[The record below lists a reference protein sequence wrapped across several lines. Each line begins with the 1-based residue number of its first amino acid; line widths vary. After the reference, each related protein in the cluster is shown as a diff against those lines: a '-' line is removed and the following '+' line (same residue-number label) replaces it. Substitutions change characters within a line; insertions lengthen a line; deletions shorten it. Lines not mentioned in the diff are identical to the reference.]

1 MDIRQNI
8 AYKEQALAN
17 TALSSK
23 DPAIVGSALRHIQM
37 ATQNG
42 TIPAYVGIPLVGPL
56 AQHFKQLQA
65 AQAMPAPQMPG
76 AAGPQPTIAEQA
88 MAEAQGIEQAQSNLP
103 PEGFADGG
111 ILNFQPQDQYDAEH
125 EYAVGG
131 MVAFAG
137 GNLVDDDDTEDEDDY
152 EDRVAAAKM
161 ADFENQAEGIMA
173 ADSYLNA
180 SRAAAPASGISAI
193 NLTPAAAKGFGLSAA
208 APSGTGLREEAKAP
222 RGIEALEARVLRQ
235 ESGGRRYDKEGNLL
249 TSSKGAQG
257 EMQVMPATQRDP
269 GFGVKPA
276 KDDSPEEKARV
287 GRDYLRA
294 LYNRYGGDEQLT
306 LMAYNWGPGN
316 VDKYLKSGRDIA
328 MVPAETRKYASLAK
342 GGIAELP
349 TKHYVL
355 GDLVMGDFGE
365 AISADPRVAAELDEF
380 GRPVKDVLREKP
392 LSKEGAQA
400 LEKLKSNAA
409 RQAAANAPKA
419 APKGL
424 PSTPAERIA
433 QGIKSLPRPSAAGVA
448 VPALVGYGGY
458 QASDYAANVLR
469 DPNAQKAL
477 GANNPLQGAL
487 SGDTALAANIQA
499 QADDK
504 KPIAKWIPDWLLPA
518 DLKER
523 RDVEMGV
530 KKPEPAKPAAAAPA
544 AAPEAELP
552 PAAVQD
558 PTNPLNYVET
568 KDPFEGN
575 PILKDAYE
583 WYKNRKEGLAS
594 DKEQD
599 KWMSIL
605 AAGLGML
612 GGSSPFAGANIGQGA
627 LQGIQAQLASNK
639 MRAREESHLG
649 DFASKLG
656 LAHEAAQ
663 QHKEVRE
670 AGLGAKYQTE
680 LDRVKKDRLTLQEK
694 YLKQPKFIP
703 LMQLPQLAEKIAK
716 GKASKEDQ
724 AKYNTL
730 LTLESD
736 LENKLKTEL
745 PDPDATLYG
754 IKTAKATSKNKT
766 TPYSQL

>member
-1 MDIRQNI
+1 MSIPQKI
-8 AYKEQALAN
+8 AYKEQELASNALR
-17 TALSSK
+17 SK
-23 DPAIVGSALRHIQM
+23 DPAIVGGALRHIQM

-65 AQAMPAPQMPG
+65 AQTVMPMPG
-76 AAGPQPTIAEQA
+76 AGGPQPTIAEQA
-88 MAEAQGIEQAQSNLP
+88 MADAQGIEAAQSNLP
-103 PEGFADGG
+103 EAYAGGG
-111 ILNFQPQDQYDAEH
+111 II
-125 EYAVGG
+125 
-131 MVAFAG
+131 AFAG
-137 GNLVDDDDTEDEDDY
+137 QQGSLVDDDDVEDEEDY
-152 EDRVAAAKM
+152 EDRKAAAEF
-161 ADFENQAEGIMA
+161 ADFESYADQAIDLNDAMA
-173 ADSYLNA
+173 AA
-180 SRAAAPASGISAI
+180 GKPTGISAI
-193 NLTPAAAKGFGLSAA
+193 NLTPAASKGFGINAA
-208 APSGTGLREEAKAP
+208 APSGTGIREEAKAP
-222 RGIEALEARVLRQ
+222 RGLEALEARVLRQ
-235 ESGGRRYDKEGNLL
+235 ESGGRRYDKEGKLL
-249 TSSKGAQG
+249 TSSKGAEG

-328 MVPAETRKYASLAK
+328 MVPQETRKYASLAK

-355 GDLVMGDFGE
+355 GDLVMSDFGT
-365 AISADPRVAAELDEF
+365 AIGPDPRVAAELDEF

-392 LSKEGAQA
+392 LTKEAAQA

-409 RQAAANAPKA
+409 KQAAANAPKA

-433 QGIKSLPRPSAAGVA
+433 QGIKSLPRPSVTGVA
-448 VPALVGYGGY
+448 VPGLVGYGGY

-477 GANNPLQGAL
+477 GGRNPLQGAL

-504 KPIAKWIPDWLLPA
+504 KPIAKWIPDWLLPE

-523 RDVEMGV
+523 RDIETGV
-530 KKPEPAKPAAAAPA
+530 KKPEPAKPAAAPA
-544 AAPEAELP
+544 AAPEPDLP

-558 PTNPLNYVET
+558 PNNPTNYVET

-575 PILKDAYE
+575 PMLKDAYE
-583 WYKNRKEGLAS
+583 WFKTRKEGLAS
-594 DKEQD
+594 GREQD
-599 KWMSIL
+599 KWLSIL
-605 AAGLGML
+605 SGGLGMM
-612 GGSSPFAGANIGQGA
+612 GGTSPFAAANIGQGA
-627 LQGIQAQLASNK
+627 QQGIQSMLASNK
-639 MRAREESHLG
+639 QRAREEASIG

-656 LAHEAAQ
+656 IAHEAAKAR
-663 QHKEVRE
+663 KEARD
-670 AGLGAKYQTE
+670 AGLGAKYQAE
-680 LDRVKKDRLTLQEK
+680 VDRVKKDRLTLQEK
-694 YLKQPKFIP
+694 YLKQPKYIP

-724 AKYNTL
+724 TKYNTL
-730 LTLESD
+730 LALESD

-745 PDPDATLYG
+745 PDPDASLYG
-754 IKTAKATSKNKT
+754 IKTAKATSTNKT